1 MFDFFIKNPI
11 SIDEIIEF
19 LASALGCA
27 SNKILATTFEK
38 LNDPNFPDNDLNE
51 ICCLCVYSK
60 IDGNASWL
68 VNLYRISAT
77 DDEIRDKII
86 AVSQLKHIACYIPND
101 DLNGY
106 LLTGESESP
115 IQVYED
121 EDIEEENTYVFNQLI
136 SNS

>member
-19 LASALGCA
+19 LASALGCS

-38 LNDPNFPDNDLNE
+38 LNDPNFPNNDLNE

-68 VNLYRISAT
+68 VNLYRVAAT

-86 AVSQLKHIACYIPND
+86 AVSQLKHIVCYIPND
-101 DLNGY
+101 DFNGY
-106 LLTGESESP
+106 LLTGESENP
-115 IQVYED
+115 IQVYEN
-121 EDIEEENTYVFNQLI
+121 EDIEEENTYLFNKPI
-136 SNS
+136 STY